1 MTRPLRLKDLPGHV
15 QPRNKYSAK
24 RVEVDGM
31 RFDSKKEA
39 ARYGELKALR
49 AAGHVSHFLRQVP
62 LHLPGQTVYR
72 VDFVVFWADGRV
84 TYEDVKGV
92 ETKEFRMKKRMV
104 EELYPIEI
112 EVRK

>member
-1 MTRPLRLKDLPGHV
+1 MTRPLRMKDLPGHV
-15 QPRNKYSAK
+15 PRNKYSAQ

-39 ARYGELKALR
+39 ARYGELKTLR
-49 AAGHVSHFLRQVP
+49 AAGQVSHFLRQVP
-62 LHLPGQTVYR
+62 FHLPGQTVYR

-92 ETKEFRMKKRMV
+92 ETKEFRLKKRQV
-104 EELYPIEI
+104 EELYPVEI